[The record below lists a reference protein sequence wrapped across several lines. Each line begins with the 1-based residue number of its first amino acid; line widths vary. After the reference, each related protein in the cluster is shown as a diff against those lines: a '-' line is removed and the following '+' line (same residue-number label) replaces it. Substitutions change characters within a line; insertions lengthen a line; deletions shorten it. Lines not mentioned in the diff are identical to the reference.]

1 MSYMKAVC
9 CWIKSNVKCSL
20 SIVNKVFDK
29 CFICYLC
36 NKTSCNQFVIK
47 CHFCFLS
54 FHFSYCCSRNFVS
67 QVSPQ
72 LCCSRA
78 LIIHN
83 FRTPCSVVH
92 YLHSPYKTESVL
104 AHSVLYGSLLTKK
117 ASALLK
123 RTKA

>member
-20 SIVNKVFDK
+20 SIVNKFFDK
-29 CFICYLC
+29 CFFCYLR
-36 NKTSCNQFVIK
+36 NMTSCNLFVIK

-54 FHFSYCCSRNFVS
+54 FHFSHYCLRNFVS

-92 YLHSPYKTESVL
+92 YLHSPYKTESVQ
-104 AHSVLYGSLLTKK
+104 AHSVLHGSLLTKK
-117 ASALLK
+117 ASALL
-123 RTKA
+123 